1 MNTAVIGVGSNI
13 VPEENIPK
21 ARLQLAQRFKVLKES
36 SFVRTKPVGQTNQA
50 DFVNGVILI
59 EVSEGY
65 DETRAILKT
74 IEQEMGRV
82 RSENKYEPRVIDF
95 DIIIWNGKVVDPDF
109 YSRDFLRASVSEILP
124 YVDR

>member
-13 VPEENIPK
+13 APEENIPK

-59 EVSEGY
+59 EVREGY

-124 YVDR
+124 DIDC

>member
-13 VPEENIPK
+13 APEENIPK
-21 ARLQLAQRFKVLKES
+21 ARFQLARRFKVLKES

-59 EVSEGY
+59 EVREGY
-65 DETRAILKT
+65 DETRVILKT

-109 YSRDFLRASVSEILP
+109 YSRDFLRASVSEIFP
-124 YVDR
+124 NVDR

>member
-13 VPEENIPK
+13 APEENIPK
-21 ARLQLAQRFKVLKES
+21 ARLQLAQRFRVLKES
-36 SFVRTKPVGQTNQA
+36 SFVRTKPVGQTNQT
-50 DFVNGVILI
+50 DFVNGVIFI

-82 RSENKYEPRVIDF
+82 RSENKYEPRVIDL

-109 YSRDFLRASVSEILP
+109 YSRDFLRASVSEIFP

>member
-13 VPEENIPK
+13 APEENIPK
-21 ARLQLAQRFKVLKES
+21 ARLQLAQRFKVIKES

-59 EVSEGY
+59 EVREGY
-65 DETRAILKT
+65 DETRVILKT

-82 RSENKYEPRVIDF
+82 RNENKYEPRVIDF

-109 YSRDFLRASVSEILP
+109 YSRDFLRASVSEIFP
-124 YVDR
+124 NVDR